1 MHELQKYQQDIR
13 RLCREHRV
21 HKLYAFGSVLTDQ
34 FDENSDID
42 LIVDFEPLDLLQY
55 ADNYYDLKFSLE
67 DVFHR
72 SVDLLEEKAM
82 NNPYFQMAV
91 NDKRQLVYE
100 RRGEDLAV

>member
-1 MHELQKYQQDIR
+1 MLEIQKYSTEIS
-13 RLCREHRV
+13 RLCREHKV
-21 HKLYAFGSVLTDQ
+21 HKLYAFGSVLTHQ
-34 FDENSDID
+34 FNEKSDID

-72 SVDLLEEKAM
+72 SVDLIEEKAI
-82 NNPYFQMAV
+82 NNPYFQRAV

-100 RRGEDLAV
+100 H